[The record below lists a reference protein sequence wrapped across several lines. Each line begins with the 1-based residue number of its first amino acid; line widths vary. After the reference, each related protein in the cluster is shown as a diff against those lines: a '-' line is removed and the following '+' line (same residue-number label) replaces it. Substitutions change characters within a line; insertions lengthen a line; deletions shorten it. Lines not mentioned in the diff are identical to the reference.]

1 MAKKTTPGRDMLDQ
15 IERLRRELQQAQEEL
30 KDEVVQA
37 SAGGGAVVITMS
49 GTQECR
55 SVEISQ
61 ELIDEGDVGLL
72 QDLCLLAINQA
83 IQDSQV
89 LAARR
94 LGPLSG
100 GLNLPGLGG

>member
-1 MAKKTTPGRDMLDQ
+1 MAKNPSGNSMMNQ

-30 KDEVVQA
+30 KDEVIQA

-49 GTQECR
+49 GTQECQA
-55 SVEISQ
+55 VEISQ

-83 IQDSQV
+83 VQDSQV

-100 GLNLPGLGG
+100 GLDMSGLKG

>member
-1 MAKKTTPGRDMLDQ
+1 MAKKPSGNSMMNQ

-30 KDEVVQA
+30 KNEVIQA
-37 SAGGGAVVITMS
+37 SAGGGAVKITMS
-49 GTQECR
+49 GTQECQ

-100 GLNLPGLGG
+100 GLEMPGLSG